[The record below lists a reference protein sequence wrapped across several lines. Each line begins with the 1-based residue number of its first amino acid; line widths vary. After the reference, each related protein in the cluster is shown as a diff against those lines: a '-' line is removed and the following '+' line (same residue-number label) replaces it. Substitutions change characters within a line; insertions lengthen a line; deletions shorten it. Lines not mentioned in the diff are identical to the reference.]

1 MFAAVRRAILALL
14 PANDPIRDRN
24 VALLFGAQGISSL
37 GSQVSHVA
45 FPLIAVDVI
54 RASNG
59 AIALMEAAF
68 LLPFVLFGLPV
79 GTLVDRRSRRPVMV
93 AMDLV
98 RMGALLIIPIA
109 AAFGTLQMSLLYV
122 VLFVVGSGTLI
133 YDVASQSYLPSLLR
147 GDGLAKANG
156 RFMVIEST
164 AGVVGPSIA
173 GVAVGRLG
181 GPIAIVVDSISYLV
195 SAVMLRSVR
204 HREASTAKI
213 VLSANTKTSQL
224 RGFVSE
230 MREGLRWVLTHP
242 HLRGNAAA
250 ALLFNFFGGI
260 ASGPL
265 LIAYA
270 RRELHLPAE
279 AIGVILGG
287 GIVGLVVGSVVAG
300 SIAKRIGVG
309 RTIIVGGFILPT
321 MPLGFALIDASMGV
335 PAIILIAVL
344 VQVVAF
350 FGAALFH
357 VNQVTYRQLVTPQ
370 RLLGR
375 MNASMKWLMLL
386 GMPLG
391 AVVGS
396 IIAEG
401 AGLRTVLFAGAAG
414 VVIAPIPLLFSGI
427 ASVTDQPHGH
437 HELEEE

>member
-1 MFAAVRRAILALL
+1 MHMFAAVRRAILALL

-68 LLPFVLFGLPV
+68 PLPFVLFGLPV

-213 VLSANTKTSQL
+213 VLSANTKTSPCTN
-224 RGFVSE
+224 S
-230 MREGLRWVLTHP
+230 
-242 HLRGNAAA
+242 
-250 ALLFNFFGGI
+250 
-260 ASGPL
+260 
-265 LIAYA
+265 
-270 RRELHLPAE
+270 
-279 AIGVILGG
+279 
-287 GIVGLVVGSVVAG
+287 
-300 SIAKRIGVG
+300 
-309 RTIIVGGFILPT
+309 
-321 MPLGFALIDASMGV
+321 D
-335 PAIILIAVL
+335 
-344 VQVVAF
+344 
-350 FGAALFH
+350 
-357 VNQVTYRQLVTPQ
+357 
-370 RLLGR
+370 
-375 MNASMKWLMLL
+375 
-386 GMPLG
+386 
-391 AVVGS
+391 
-396 IIAEG
+396 
-401 AGLRTVLFAGAAG
+401 
-414 VVIAPIPLLFSGI
+414 
-427 ASVTDQPHGH
+427 
-437 HELEEE
+437 